1 MRFILASYSAD
12 EIAGQFDLALRN
24 LVGAPIPDEPDVYV
38 FAPEFEN
45 AA

>member
-1 MRFILASYSAD
+1 MSSTEKLLSQAID
-12 EIAGQFDLALRN
+12 ERRATPSFD
-24 LVGAPIPDEPDVYV
+24 GAPIPDEPDVYV